1 VKVEAIGMEDI
12 IQGDF
17 SRETEKEK
25 HLEGAEKHGQ
35 RSRKVRKSSAA
46 RDQRVGITRSNCH

>member
-1 VKVEAIGMEDI
+1 MEDI

-25 HLEGAEKHGQ
+25 HLEDPEKHGQ
-35 RSRKVRKSSAA
+35 RGRKVRKSSAA
-46 RDQRVGITRSNCH
+46 RDQRVGLTRSNCH

>member
-1 VKVEAIGMEDI
+1 MEDI

-17 SRETEKEK
+17 SRETEKK
-25 HLEGAEKHGQ
+25 HLEDPEKHGQ
-35 RSRKVRKSSAA
+35 RGRKVRKSSAA